1 MCNTVSRLPLSFH
14 PLFLCLSLLLSM
26 ATLANE
32 NFPQPAEL
40 KPDVA
45 FWVQVYTEIDTNSG
59 YIHDAYNL
67 AVVYETLELSG
78 QRRADE
84 RSISAAKA
92 RYAAILN
99 RLAGDRSGL
108 DAEQQRVL
116 SLWGTDVTS
125 TRLRDAATSLRF
137 QRGQSDRFREGL
149 ARSGEWHEHIA
160 GVLAEKN
167 LPPELAAL
175 PHVESSFNPDAYSSV
190 GAAGIWQFTRS
201 TGRRYLHIDYVVDE
215 RMDPFASTVAAAQ
228 LLQHNYQLT
237 GTWPLALTAYN
248 HGAAG
253 VRRASKQLGGT
264 DIAKIV
270 RNYKGRS
277 FGFAS
282 RNFYVSFL
290 AAMEVSNNPTHYFA
304 PYKSARPVQYSLVK
318 LPDYLPVDSFARAFD
333 TDLTVL
339 KRHNRALLDP
349 VWRGKK
355 RLPQGYTMRI
365 PRESV
370 AGAPDELLAA
380 IPPDQR
386 FAEQTPDL
394 FHKVVPGDTVSE
406 IATRYGHSIRDVAA
420 MNGLNKRY
428 RIRIGQVLRLPLEGT
443 VKTAAVNATAPPP
456 AQTPALELP
465 MEPAVAAT
473 SNTDVVVVDVDV
485 VVVVVEAVDV
495 VDAVQIIA
503 GTPELMADPSD
514 YTVASDSSIE
524 VQATE
529 TLGHYAEWLDL
540 RASQLRHI
548 NGMRYGSPVVIGHR
562 LTLDFSRIGQEE
574 FERRRLAYQQD
585 LQQAFF
591 MSWQIHTTRTHVIA
605 PGESLW
611 ILTRRQ
617 FKVPMWLLRQY
628 NPDLNLDRLHP
639 GTEIVIPELVEA

>member
-1 MCNTVSRLPLSFH
+1 MRNIDYLLPRSLH

-32 NFPQPAEL
+32 DFPKPAEL
-40 KPDVA
+40 EPDVD
-45 FWVQVYTEIDTNSG
+45 FWVRVYSKIDTNSG
-59 YIHDAYNL
+59 FIHDAYDL

-84 RSISAAKA
+84 KSISAAKA
-92 RYAAILN
+92 RYAAILEH
-99 RLAGDRSGL
+99 LASDRSGL
-108 DAEQQRVL
+108 STEEQRVL
-116 SLWGTDVTS
+116 SLWGPDVTS
-125 TRLRDAATSLRF
+125 THLREAATHLRF

-160 GVLAEKN
+160 GVLAEQN
-167 LPPELAAL
+167 LPPQLAAL

-228 LLQHNYQLT
+228 LLEYNYQLT

-248 HGAAG
+248 HGASG
-253 VRRASKQLGGT
+253 VRRASKQLGST
-264 DIAKIV
+264 DITGIV

-290 AAMEVSNNPTHYFA
+290 AAVEVSSNPTRYFA
-304 PYKSARPVQYSLVK
+304 PYKSARPVQYSQVI
-318 LPDYLPVDSFARAFD
+318 LPDYLPVDSFARAFN

-365 PRESV
+365 PKDGMTR
-370 AGAPDELLAA
+370 APDELLAA

-443 VKTAAVNATAPPP
+443 VTTVAVNSTAPPP

-465 MEPAVAAT
+465 MEPTVAAT
-473 SNTDVVVVDVDV
+473 SNT
-485 VVVVVEAVDV
+485 AVDAV
-495 VDAVQIIA
+495 DAVDAVQIIA

-514 YTVASDSSIE
+514 YTVASDGSIE

-529 TLGHYAEWLDL
+529 TLGHYAEWLDQ
-540 RASQLRHI
+540 RASQLRRI

-562 LTLDFSRIGQEE
+562 LTLDFSRVSQDE
-574 FERRRLAYQQD
+574 FESRRLAYQQD
-585 LQQAFF
+585 LQQTFF
-591 MSWQIHTTRTHVIA
+591 MTWQIRTIRRHVIA

-611 ILTRRQ
+611 VLTQRQ

-639 GTEIVIPELVEA
+639 GTVIVIPELVEA